1 MNNQAVEAE
10 IKRAVSIAILHCA
23 GKFLM
28 QLRDDIPGIAYPGQ
42 WGLFGGHVEPGES
55 PEEAMERELFEEISY
70 IPPTIT
76 KFGEYEDSQVI
87 RHVYHAPLIVDLQ
100 ELVLQEGWDMG
111 LLTPEDIRR
120 GSCFSQKAG
129 KEQPL
134 GRPHQQILLDF
145 VKKEFRSQESGVG
158 S

>member
-10 IKRAVSIAILHCA
+10 LIKRAVSIAILHSD

-55 PEEAMERELFEEISY
+55 PEKAMERELFEEISY
-70 IPPTIT
+70 IPPGLV
-76 KFGEYEDSQVI
+76 KFEEYADTYVV
-87 RHVYHAPLIVDLQ
+87 RHVYHAPLTVDIQ
-100 ELVLQEGWDMG
+100 QLVLLEGWDMD
-111 LLTPEDIRR
+111 LLTVEQIRS
-120 GSCFSQKAG
+120 GSCFSQKVG
-129 KEQPL
+129 KIQPL

-145 VKKEFRSQESGVG
+145 IKMG
-158 S
+158 SI